1 VTRPELLSHVRA
13 LGASVSVDKQNQLL
27 VDAPKGAIG
36 PEVRRDLAANRD
48 LIVKVLRAE
57 QLGQT
62 SSSFEDLQAQIG
74 RIESEVDRLTD
85 DSRLR
90 NAARNLLD
98 DCRAIWREGKHD
110 SALNLVRDFSR
121 RIPAYIR
128 DCSARRKLK

>member
-1 VTRPELLSHVRA
+1 MI
-13 LGASVSVDKQNQLL
+13 AS
-27 VDAPKGAIG
+27 
-36 PEVRRDLAANRD
+36 ANSSGV
-48 LIVKVLRAE
+48 LIVKVLRAK

-62 SSSFEDLQAQIG
+62 TSFAHLQAQIG